1 MAHRS
6 PRLSNPQRNFIF
18 DLGGMIA
25 QSTKATFQSSK
36 ELYLQDK
43 GADTVVFHQPFP
55 ILKGTLS
62 SKEAWTPR
70 ERQVPFQSSKEL
82 YLPDDVTEMAIT
94 EQLFPILKGTLSSSD
109 RRLRRADR
117 PPFPIL
123 KGTLSSIV
131 DCCHRP
137 PTNGLSNPQRNF
149 IFLAD
154 VGGCDVPL

>member
-1 MAHRS
+1 M
-6 PRLSNPQRNFIF
+6 PLSNPQRNFIF

-94 EQLFPILKGTLSSSD
+94 EQLFPILKGTLSS
-109 RRLRRADR
+109 
-117 PPFPIL
+117 
-123 KGTLSSIV
+123 IV